1 MNESLKKAVFVF
13 GVGYFVFWL
22 FKPKSRKSFEVG
34 KTAVKEVDPKER
46 TPITEPTMSKKD
58 AKANPTAAKAF
69 TALKAYIA
77 AYNAGEP
84 QSALD
89 ELNVELGKEYGL
101 NVYRRRQD
109 NKLAVKD
116 LNDKDIIVNN

>member
-13 GVGYFVFWL
+13 GVGYLIFWL

-34 KTAVKEVDPKER
+34 KTAVQEVDPKER
-46 TPITEPTMSKKD
+46 KNIAEPTMSKKD

-69 TALKAYIA
+69 TALKAYIS

-89 ELNVELGKEYGL
+89 ELNVELGKEYGM

>member
-1 MNESLKKAVFVF
+1 MNESLKKAAFVF
-13 GVGYFVFWL
+13 GVGYLLFWL
-22 FKPKSRKSFEVG
+22 FKPKVRKSFELG
-34 KTAVKEVDPKER
+34 ETAVKEVEPKER
-46 TPITEPTMSKKD
+46 TPIAEPTMSKKD
-58 AKANPTAAKAF
+58 AKENPTAANSF
-69 TALKAYIA
+69 TALKAYIS

-89 ELNVELGKEYGL
+89 ELNIELGKEYGM

-116 LNDKDIIVNN
+116 LNNKDIIVNN

>member
-1 MNESLKKAVFVF
+1 MNESLKKAAFVF
-13 GVGYFVFWL
+13 GVGYLLFWL
-22 FKPKSRKSFEVG
+22 FKPKVRKSFELG
-34 KTAVKEVDPKER
+34 ETAVKEVEPKER
-46 TPITEPTMSKKD
+46 TPIAEPTMSKKD
-58 AKANPTAAKAF
+58 AKENPTAANAF
-69 TALKAYIA
+69 TALKAYIS

-89 ELNVELGKEYGL
+89 ELNIELGKEYGM

-116 LNDKDIIVNN
+116 LNNKDIIVNN

>member
-1 MNESLKKAVFVF
+1 MNDSLKKAAFVF
-13 GVGYFVFWL
+13 GVGYLIFWL
-22 FKPKSRKSFEVG
+22 FKPKSRKSFEKG
-34 KTAVKEVDPKER
+34 KTAMQELDPKER

-58 AKANPTAAKAF
+58 AKANPTASKAF

-89 ELNVELGKEYGL
+89 ELNIELGKEMGM

>member
-1 MNESLKKAVFVF
+1 MNDSLKKAVFVF
-13 GVGYFVFWL
+13 GVGYLIFWL
-22 FKPKSRKSFEVG
+22 FKPKVRKSFEVG
-34 KTAVKEVDPKER
+34 KTAVQEVDPKER
-46 TPITEPTMSKKD
+46 TPIAEPTMSKSD
-58 AKANPTAAKAF
+58 AKANPTASKAF
-69 TALKAYIA
+69 TALKAYIS

-89 ELNVELGKEYGL
+89 ELNVELGKELGM

>member
-13 GVGYFVFWL
+13 GVGYLIFWL

-34 KTAVKEVDPKER
+34 KTAVQEVDPKER
-46 TPITEPTMSKKD
+46 KNIAEPTMSKKD
-58 AKANPTAAKAF
+58 AKSNPTAAKAF
-69 TALKAYIA
+69 TALKAYIS

-89 ELNVELGKEYGL
+89 ELNVELGKEYGM

>member
-1 MNESLKKAVFVF
+1 MSESLKKAAFVF
-13 GVGYFVFWL
+13 GVGYLLFWL
-22 FKPKSRKSFEVG
+22 FKPKVRKSFELG
-34 KTAVKEVDPKER
+34 ETAVKEVEPKER
-46 TPITEPTMSKKD
+46 TPIAEPTMSKKD
-58 AKANPTAAKAF
+58 AKENPTAANAF
-69 TALKAYIA
+69 TALKAYIS

-89 ELNVELGKEYGL
+89 ELNIEFGKEYGM

-116 LNDKDIIVNN
+116 LNNKDIIVNN